1 MSKTPV
7 KKRSG
12 AAPSRTPWIIAGAIG
27 VVVALAVTV
36 VLVSR
41 SGSDSGSTG
50 GSASN
55 SVPLAQTQPVVVTGT
70 PLSAFDVKQS
80 PDAALGKVPP
90 TLEGA
95 SFNSGKVTIAPGAN
109 SKNLLTV
116 FVAHWCPHC
125 QREVPRL
132 VQWIASGQKPAGLE
146 VALVSTSAQDGR
158 ENYPPSAWLAKEN
171 WPTPVLVDDAKSS
184 AAQAWG
190 LSSFPYLVLT
200 GADGKVLLRIAG
212 EIEASDLTKAIN
224 AALKS
229 A

>member
-1 MSKTPV
+1 MSKTPA
-7 KKRSG
+7 KKPSG
-12 AAPSRTPWIIAGAIG
+12 AAPSRGPWIIAGVAV
-27 VVVALAVTV
+27 VVVALAVAV
-36 VLVSR
+36 ALVSR
-41 SGSDSGSTG
+41 GGSDGSSA
-50 GSASN
+50 GSAS

-70 PLSAFDVKQS
+70 ALPAFDSAKS
-80 PDAALGKVPP
+80 PDPALGKVAP

-95 SFNSGKVTIAPGAN
+95 SFNGAKVTIAPGT
-109 SKNLLTV
+109 SGKNLLTV

-132 VQWIASGQKPAGLE
+132 TQWIAGGQKPAGLD
-146 VALVSTSAQDGR
+146 VALVSTAAQDGR
-158 ENYPPSAWLAKEN
+158 DNYPPSAWLAKEN

-190 LSSFPYLVLT
+190 LSSFPYMVLT
-200 GADGKVLLRIAG
+200 GTDGKVLLRLAG
-212 EIEASDLTKAIN
+212 EIEPADLTKAID